1 MSITPQEALQ
11 SCIEHRELAHND
23 MLQIMRAIMS
33 GELSPTMT
41 ASILTAL
48 RSKKETIGEISAA
61 AMVMREFATPVTVAD
76 NSHFVDIVGTGG
88 DGAHTFNISTT
99 AMFVAAGAGAKVAK
113 HGNRSVSSKSG
124 TADVLEALGVCIT
137 LQAPQ
142 VAKSLDSCGMGFM
155 FAPNHHPAMKNV
167 AAVRKEMGVR
177 TIFNILGPLTNPAN
191 APHMLM
197 GVFHPDLV
205 GIQARA
211 LQKLGLQHALVVYGK
226 DGLDEVSLEGPTMIG
241 ELIHGEIKEYE
252 ISPQD
257 FGLKTCSTSHFK
269 VASPEESMKIVLGVL
284 NGETGP
290 AQDIVCLNAG
300 AALYAAD
307 LAKDI
312 GEGLIMAQAAIQNGQ
327 AKAKLDEFIATT
339 QRLATSQ

>member
-1 MSITPQEALQ
+1 MSMTPQEALQ
-11 SCIEHRELAHND
+11 RCIEHREIFHD
-23 MLQIMRAIMS
+23 EMLQIMRAIMS

-41 ASILTAL
+41 AAILTGL
-48 RSKKETIGEISAA
+48 RSKKETIGEITAA
-61 AMVMREFATPVTVAD
+61 ATVMREFATPVKVSD

-124 TADVLEALGVCIT
+124 TADVLEALGVKIT

-142 VAKSLDSCGMGFM
+142 VAQSLDKCGMGFM

-177 TIFNILGPLTNPAN
+177 TIFNILGPLTNPAD

-211 LQKLGLQHALVVYGK
+211 LQRLGLKHALVVYGK

-241 ELIHGEIKEYE
+241 ELKDGEIKEYE

-257 FGLKTCSTSHFK
+257 FGLSTCPTSTFK
-269 VASPEESMKIVLGVL
+269 VSNPEESMKIVLGVL

-312 GEGLIMAQAAIQNGQ
+312 GEGLAMAKAAIASGH
-327 AKAKLDEFIATT
+327 AKAKLDEFIKTT
-339 QRLATSQ
+339 QALAQ